1 MKDRLSYFM
10 SFIGKRV
17 IFNIGWFDYEEG
29 VIDSVNL
36 VGDANNIDVRFNLSY
51 VRRYNKHYEN
61 GQTPVKYSN
70 PGIELSLNDYK
81 NFKRYRWC
89 MWALADSKCGK
100 DLVARIERTWD
111 RKPKPE
117 YNPYCD
123 PNLLE
128 KKQAKYYNLVK
139 HHRNVDYLP
148 IWVRTKYRED
158 SKQYRLEK
166 VEPKDYELWIV
177 RNKAFVIFKN
187 VAYAHKVKVT
197 NLDRK
202 FFFTEEAGVKSL
214 E

>member
-1 MKDRLSYFM
+1 MKDKLKYIM

-61 GQTPVKYSN
+61 GQMPVKYSN

-100 DLVARIERTWD
+100 DLVARIERVWD
-111 RKPKPE
+111 RKPKPCK
-117 YNPYCD
+117 NPYD
-123 PNLLE
+123 IPDYLNE
-128 KKQAKYYNLVK
+128 INKKYFNLVK
-139 HHRNVDYLP
+139 EHQKAGLP
-148 IWVRTKYRED
+148 IWIRTKYRAADTKYTLVKAEAD
-158 SKQYRLEK
+158 EYTLAIQ
-166 VEPKDYELWIV
+166 
-177 RNKAFVIFKN
+177 NQKAFIRCWR
-187 VAYAHKVKVT
+187 AGYAQNVKVT

-202 FFFTEEAGVKSL
+202 YFFNEDEGLKSL
-214 E
+214 K

>member
-111 RKPKPE
+111 KKTKDK
-117 YNPYCD
+117 YSQNPYD
-123 PNLLE
+123 PELLTE
-128 KKQAKYYNLVK
+128 PNKLHYRRLVEWK
-139 HHRNVDYLP
+139 EAGLP
-148 IWVRTKYRED
+148 IYVRTKYRGD
-158 SKQYRLEK
+158 SKDYRLEK
-166 VEPKDYELWIV
+166 VEAKDYKVEAF
-177 RNKAFVIFKN
+177 RGKAYVVFVT
-187 VAYAHKVKVT
+187 VAYAHRVKAT
-197 NLDRK
+197 NFNK
-202 FFFTEEAGVKSL
+202 KYFFEEM
-214 E
+214 